1 MGNFVVSLSKMLEI
15 DVASLA
21 FVVALT
27 STAIAGIIDLRRCYI
42 PNWLTLGL
50 IVSGLLFHVLMPGGR
65 GWVFSLAGF
74 GFGFAVLLPLFVRG
88 GVGGADVKL
97 LAGIGSWVGI
107 HDVMAIFLVFGFL
120 TGVYALSLIVF
131 TEERGGVL
139 RRIANRTSSS
149 ERIDEV
155 VAQDP
160 TERKRRVI
168 PMAPAMAIAIL
179 VLAVVP

>member
-1 MGNFVVSLSKMLEI
+1 MGSTVETLGKMLEI
-15 DVASLA
+15 DVASFA
-21 FVVALT
+21 FAVALM
-27 STAIAGIIDLRRCYI
+27 STTIAGIIDVRRCYI

-50 IVSGLLFHVLMPGGR
+50 IVSGLLFHLVMPNGR
-65 GWVFSLAGF
+65 GWVFSMAGF

-97 LAGIGSWVGI
+97 LAGIGSWVGM

-120 TGVYALSLIVF
+120 TGVYATSLVLF
-131 TEERGGVL
+131 TQERGNVL
-139 RRIANRTSSS
+139 RRIANGASMP

-160 TERKRRVI
+160 GERKRRVI
-168 PMAPAMAIAIL
+168 PMAPAMAIAIM